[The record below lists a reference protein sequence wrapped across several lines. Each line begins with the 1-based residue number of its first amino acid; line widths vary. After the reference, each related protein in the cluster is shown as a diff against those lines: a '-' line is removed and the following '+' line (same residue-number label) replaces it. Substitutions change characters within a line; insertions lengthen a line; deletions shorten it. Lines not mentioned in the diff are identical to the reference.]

1 MHCNYTERYERII
14 RGSRSTLIEKTI
26 IDWSKRGTRSEQK
39 LKTECWTTTTSGTTR
54 APRPCTTHRAATRT
68 RHPPRTAHGRRPAH
82 SNGARVERAPGL
94 AGRAEVGVCDGAD
107 IALPSVL
114 QMIYKRISIN
124 SAAIPL
130 RATIPRRQSRAEQ
143 SRAAI
148 QSSSMANINC
158 FQDASLH
165 INHSPIS
172 QYLPIP

>member
-1 MHCNYTERYERII
+1 MRRR
-14 RGSRSTLIEKTI
+14 RGPRPGGSTCRSVLVDHDVRHHTVN
-26 IDWSKRGTRSEQK
+26 
-39 LKTECWTTTTSGTTR
+39 TR
-54 APRPCTTHRAATRT
+54 APPSPRPCTTHRTATRT

-82 SNGARVERAPGL
+82 SNGARAARVEWAPGL

-172 QYLPIP
+172 QYRSFRCQLPPICWGQFVGP